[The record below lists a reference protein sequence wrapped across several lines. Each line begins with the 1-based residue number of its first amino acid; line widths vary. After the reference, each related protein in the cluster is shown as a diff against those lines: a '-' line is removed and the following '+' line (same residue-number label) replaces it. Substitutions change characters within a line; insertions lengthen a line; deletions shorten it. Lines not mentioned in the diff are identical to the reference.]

1 MRGRAPRAPPGTR
14 SAARLASLW
23 YDRRL
28 AAVVDDSEHDVSRL
42 VEQAAHAIIRYL
54 RAHPEGASK
63 EELQARVLGRRL
75 SPPTIQRAMDWLR
88 DEHDAPIDYEKP
100 SNRWLL
106 KDSLFGLPLGD
117 PTPEDLAA
125 VVFAGALLAR
135 IADEELSGRVQRL
148 IEQMDMRILDPHL
161 LSTLLRAV
169 GRHVLRIDYRSPWRE
184 KEQYYDVE
192 PWQLRFHDGS
202 LYMRGYS
209 RTTSGPRNYRVAN
222 VVSARIV
229 PEEQPREPVPAPNEI
244 WPGHP
249 AFGIDDDRPDTATIR
264 IRGAIARW
272 VARTVWHPEQKDT
285 WIEKGELLERRVPY
299 NSCREF
305 ARRLLTLGDGLVSV
319 APAELRHETHT
330 HALALSTALKDE

>member
-1 MRGRAPRAPPGTR
+1 
-14 SAARLASLW
+14 
-23 YDRRL
+23 
-28 AAVVDDSEHDVSRL
+28 VVDDSEHDVSRL

-125 VVFAGALLAR
+125 VVFAGALLAP

-148 IEQMDMRILDPHL
+148 IEQMDMRIRRADGAHASPSRAAVISSLTTGTEVDPHL